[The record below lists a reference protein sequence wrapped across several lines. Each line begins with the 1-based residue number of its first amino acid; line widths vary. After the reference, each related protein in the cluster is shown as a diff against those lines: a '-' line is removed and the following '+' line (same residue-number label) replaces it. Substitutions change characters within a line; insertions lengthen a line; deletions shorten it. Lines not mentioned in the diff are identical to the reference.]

1 MNTFSRFFTMTALA
15 LSLPISAQ
23 NWTISYPY
31 THWNST
37 GNDFMHAPSLV
48 KGDVFFVSDRPDVNH
63 GKIAVK
69 RCGKFKKPYSVFRGH
84 GTFAAQI
91 TDPGTERWAG
101 VPVFS
106 PKADYMAVPQ
116 WSAECNQGVA
126 GIELLVYKAVAEAGD
141 LAFDGRNW
149 KLVQKAA
156 QPEYTTA
163 HQPHFAPNAPQL
175 VFAAERPGRTS
186 DLFSMDLS
194 SPDYVVAPLPS
205 EVNTSVD
212 EVYPTYWGDTLLFSR
227 PSANGLDVVA
237 WNGTATFALPE
248 ITNSKAHDF
257 NLWVHS
263 LDSAWINTR
272 RDANHSDLWVLVGKK
287 KVAKPVEEEK
297 KPAAAIPG
305 LMDEVIYAG
314 SFSDPKM
321 AEKQAAA
328 LATNPGLKGQVSV
341 EFNGSQYVVVVTPP
355 QGAAANSLALVQKVK
370 ADAAITQIPV
380 RGKALE
386 LEIYFD
392 FDQYAIR
399 PGEAKRIREF
409 LAQIDAQS
417 GSFELVGHCDARGTN
432 LYNLTLGLNRSKS
445 VKRFIESELGRSIK
459 SLEFSRSEWDLQ
471 EPCPDGVNCPDARHE
486 RNRRVVLKFSKSN

>member
-1 MNTFSRFFTMTALA
+1 MKTFTHLFTLAALVWCA
-15 LSLPISAQ
+15 PLSAQ

-31 THWNST
+31 AHWNST

-69 RCGKFKKPYSVFRGH
+69 GCGKFKKPYSVFRGH
-84 GTFAAQI
+84 GTSASQI

-106 PKADYMAVPQ
+106 PKADFMAVPQ
-116 WSAECNQGVA
+116 WNAECSQGLA

-163 HQPHFAPNAPQL
+163 HQPHFAPKAPHL
-175 VFAAERPGRTS
+175 VFAGERPGRSS
-186 DLFSMDLS
+186 DLFAMDLA
-194 SPDYVVAPLPS
+194 SPDYAVRELS
-205 EVNTSVD
+205 EPINTSGD

-227 PSANGLDVVA
+227 STPSGLDVLA
-237 WNGTATFALPE
+237 WNGNETFSLPE
-248 ITNSKAHDF
+248 VTNRKGHDF
-257 NLWVHS
+257 NLWVYS
-263 LDSAWINTR
+263 ADSAWINTR

-287 KVAKPVEEEK
+287 KVAKLVEAEK
-297 KPAAAIPG
+297 KPAAVVPVP
-305 LMDEVIYAG
+305 MDEIIYAG
-314 SFSDPKM
+314 TFSDPKL
-321 AEKQAAA
+321 AEKQAAI
-328 LATNPGLKGQVSV
+328 LAADPGLKGQVSV
-341 EFNGSQYVVVVTPP
+341 EFNGSKYIVVVTPP
-355 QGAAANSLALVQKVK
+355 KGSATASLALVQKIK
-370 ADAAITQIPV
+370 TDAVVTKIAV

-392 FDQYAIR
+392 FDTYAIR

-409 LAQIDAQS
+409 LGQIDAS
-417 GSFELVGHCDARGTN
+417 NGSFELVGHCDARGTN
-432 LYNLTLGLNRSKS
+432 LYNLTLGLNRSKG
-445 VKRFIESELGRSIK
+445 VKRFIESELGRSIQ

-471 EPCPDGVNCPDARHE
+471 EPCPDGVNCADSKHE
-486 RNRRVVLKFSKSN
+486 RNRRVVLKFNRVN